1 MEKKSIKEL
10 KYFIKDHGLENIAK
24 QCSISASRI
33 MFIPYAMEILEKLCS
48 VFKPKDI
55 AISSYGIREGM
66 LYEKMPQMLKDR
78 DPLIEAC
85 RFAEA
90 KDSRVPGAGKAL
102 FNFVKPLFSNSKESQ
117 TRLIQA
123 ACYLHDVSWR
133 AHPDYRH
140 EACFDYITRANLG
153 GLKHSERVFLGLA
166 LLFRYKNSHSRTSF
180 DPLLRLLSSQKI
192 KDAEILGKAMRLG
205 ANLWVT
211 SADSEAYL
219 KYAKKKSKLSLKIG
233 ELDKKR
239 LGEVSLIRLDS
250 LAKSLK
256 AEVEISDI

>member
-1 MEKKSIKEL
+1 
-10 KYFIKDHGLENIAK
+10 
-24 QCSISASRI
+24 
-33 MFIPYAMEILEKLCS
+33 
-48 VFKPKDI
+48 
-55 AISSYGIREGM
+55 
-66 LYEKMPQMLKDR
+66 MPQMLRDR

-90 KDSRVPGAGKAL
+90 KDARVPGAGKAL
-102 FNFVKPLFSNSKESQ
+102 FNFVRPLFLNSKESQ
-117 TRLIQA
+117 KRLIQA

-180 DPLLRLLSSQKI
+180 DPLLRLLSAQKI

-211 SADSEAYL
+211 STKSEAFL
-219 KYAKKKSKLSLKIG
+219 KYSKKKNELSLKIG
-233 ELDKKR
+233 NLDRKR
-239 LGEVSLIRLDS
+239 LGEVSLVRLKS
-250 LAKSLK
+250 LANSLE
-256 AEVEISDI
+256 AEIAISDI

>member
-1 MEKKSIKEL
+1 
-10 KYFIKDHGLENIAK
+10 
-24 QCSISASRI
+24 
-33 MFIPYAMEILEKLCS
+33 
-48 VFKPKDI
+48 
-55 AISSYGIREGM
+55 M

-102 FNFVKPLFSNSKESQ
+102 FNFVKPLFLNVKESQ
-117 TRLIQA
+117 KRLILA

-192 KDAEILGKAMRLG
+192 TDAEILGKAMRLG

-211 SADSEAYL
+211 STHSEACLLYT
-219 KYAKKKSKLSLKIG
+219 SPSPR
-233 ELDKKR
+233 D
-239 LGEVSLIRLDS
+239 
-250 LAKSLK
+250 
-256 AEVEISDI
+256 